1 MRLATHRSLLA
12 VSLTVFVVPGVARG
26 EDLFSEIAVE
36 SVFGATKNAEPSG
49 STAISAT
56 AAATEGRV
64 TGAGQLSELLRNAGL
79 EPKRLNG
86 KTVEIT
92 ISYGQWTIP
101 TTLFA
106 AVDRSQIDITM
117 NLAGL
122 SKTTQGDAV
131 KLLQLLSA
139 SQNNGV
145 YFAFETD
152 SQKIQVRQTLS
163 ARGPSGAKL
172 RRLLTEMAE
181 FAVSREAAW
190 YDSATSDTKVAVAIP
205 LTGSWIATAGDG
217 EAFAI
222 KLTAEGQF
230 NLAHVKGGQTTTSK
244 GSVNRTNDQLQLIG
258 DGGIT
263 ITGTLSNT
271 TPTSFELTLAGGK
284 NLTFKKAVA
293 PGK

>member
-1 MRLATHRSLLA
+1 MRLTNYLNLLA
-12 VSLTVFVVPGVARG
+12 MGLLISAMSDIARG

-36 SVFGATKNAEPSG
+36 SVFGATKNNEPAG
-49 STAISAT
+49 STATS
-56 AAATEGRV
+56 AAATTEGRV

-79 EPKRLNG
+79 EPRRLNG

-117 NLAGL
+117 NLASL
-122 SKTTQGDAV
+122 SKATQGDAG

-145 YFAFETD
+145 YFAFEPGT
-152 SQKIQVRQTLS
+152 QKIQVRQTLS

-172 RRLLTEMAE
+172 SRLLTEMAE
-181 FAVSREAAW
+181 FAVAREAAW
-190 YDSATSDTKVAVAIP
+190 YESTSSDTTVAAAVP
-205 LTGSWIATAGDG
+205 LTGSWIATAGDD

-244 GSVNRTNDQLQLIG
+244 GSAKRTSDQLQLVG
-258 DGGIT
+258 DGGVT
-263 ITGTLSNT
+263 ITGSVSNT
-271 TPTSFELTLAGGK
+271 TPTSFELTLTSGK
-284 NLTFKKAVA
+284 KLAFKKAVTQD
-293 PGK
+293 K